1 MNIVASENA
10 NMNFQM
16 NFISLLINSLI
27 ESSSA
32 KKANIYPINYI
43 TKITNIS
50 NIDWC
55 SYLFDCLVKTKQSFY
70 LDHVII
76 FFLDHMLFLVVRLIT
91 SILFHHSPFTG
102 NECSKKKSNYL
113 SLDVKANEAQRNIHK
128 RNIEGIWYMTIK

>member
-1 MNIVASENA
+1 MKNGQNNFITKKKIRLHEIKMNIVASENV

-16 NFISLLINSLI
+16 NFISLLINYLI

-76 FFLDHMLFLVVRLIT
+76 IFLDHMLFFSGTFNNFYFI
-91 SILFHHSPFTG
+91 SSCF
-102 NECSKKKSNYL
+102 
-113 SLDVKANEAQRNIHK
+113 
-128 RNIEGIWYMTIK
+128 